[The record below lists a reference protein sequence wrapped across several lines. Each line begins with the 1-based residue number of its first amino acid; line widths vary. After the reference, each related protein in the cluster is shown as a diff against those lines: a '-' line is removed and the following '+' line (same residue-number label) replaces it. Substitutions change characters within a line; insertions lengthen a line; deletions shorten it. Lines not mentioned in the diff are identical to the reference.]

1 VKRPRLL
8 IGEDQVLIRLDLH
21 RLLERAGFDV
31 CAMAIDGKE
40 AVDLA
45 LEHRPDLVLLDV
57 KMPRLDGI
65 EAARRILAELNV
77 PIVLLTAYGHGELI
91 SRAIDAG
98 VVGFVAKPFRES
110 DLLEALNAASRHTR
124 DVDGLAYLRSEPDAS
139 SPKPR

>member
-1 VKRPRLL
+1 MKRPRLL

-124 DVDGLAYLRSEPDAS
+124 DVSGLAYLRLEPDAS
-139 SPKPR
+139 SPTPR